1 MLWLS
6 TTCDVAPQPCLH
18 LPGAIWVHIP
28 EGSLLPSIF
37 SVQWDEIGC
46 CLLLHP
52 LGCLRGW
59 AAGAYIL
66 KATQSADSVSKI
78 LRKKCANR
86 DDKISRQKCVNHK
99 SVILILFAFSDNL
112 SAENSK
118 LSADSWN
125 RGNHL
130 LGCMSSV
137 SAHPKMTNT
146 ILEILQ
152 WKLEYIKSK
161 NIRCIHHLL
170 CG

>member
-1 MLWLS
+1 MTVKS
-6 TTCDVAPQPCLH
+6 
-18 LPGAIWVHIP
+18 
-28 EGSLLPSIF
+28 
-37 SVQWDEIGC
+37 
-46 CLLLHP
+46 
-52 LGCLRGW
+52 
-59 AAGAYIL
+59 
-66 KATQSADSVSKI
+66 SA
-78 LRKKCANR
+78 N
-86 DDKISRQKCVNHK
+86 
-99 SVILILFAFSDNL
+99 SVILILFAISDNL

-170 CG
+170 CGWWPHPLKYFAAAMILINPKSKKLKVILGVCLCTYRYFLVLLHILRNFKVLWGNSRNFEVLLGTLRYSEVCVGTLRNF